1 MMLTRYQSPF
11 VTGERQPQFGDLCF
25 AIWVCKRSWAE
36 LIQGVRDNSLKKE
49 VRFLHW
55 FGKLRNWKRATVI
68 FVDYLANSLKQPD
81 LFFNKVEGSK
91 PTSMNNLH
99 YMKIVLMSKLYK
111 TMEQA
116 MDTPFGEAIY
126 DIAAVGEGEGSC
138 GFTTDEERIAGEVA
152 KRQYERRQEL
162 NGKQRN

>member
-1 MMLTRYQSPF
+1 MSEIFEKSL
-11 VTGERQPQFGDLCF
+11 
-25 AIWVCKRSWAE
+25 
-36 LIQGVRDNSLKKE
+36 RDSSLKKE

-138 GFTTDEERIAGEVA
+138 GFTTDAERMAGEVA